1 MLVELSRARLGELA
15 EAAGRGEEVTAG
27 DWMNA
32 YAAVGDVSETIGW
45 IDSMQVRRDP
55 TIWSVPIDPALD
67 FIRSDPR
74 YRAWEAQLPWRQAY
88 R

>member
-1 MLVELSRARLGELA
+1 MLADRAREQLRALTAAAARGA
-15 EAAGRGEEVTAG
+15 EPDPS
-27 DWMNA
+27 DWASA
-32 YAAVGDVSETIGW
+32 YAKVGDVGRAVAW
-45 IDSMQVRRDP
+45 FDSMQVRHDP
-55 TIWSVPIDPALD
+55 LLWSIPIDPAFD

>member
-1 MLVELSRARLGELA
+1 MSGSGAAAPPKLSYRTTALLALIALSVLLWLQPPTLRRLQ
-15 EAAGRGEEVTAG
+15 AA
-27 DWMNA
+27 WF
-32 YAAVGDVSETIGW
+32 
-45 IDSMQVRRDP
+45 DSMQVRRDP
-55 TIWSVPIDPALD
+55 SLWSIPIDPALD